1 MHGTPPRVTTWVL
14 KKSLVTMCK
23 MHTACAQ
30 HRLNPIIWNARKSD
44 VEISE
49 KDSKILYQKI
59 IFNWSRRATCN
70 TPKKL
75 KFFPEDV
82 SCSYT
87 RSIFSTVETYLP
99 TIFISVH
106 ILCISFPQETQYTV
120 YERKNITCSAFSKL
134 LDLLNVHC

>member
-59 IFNWSRRATCN
+59 YLIEVDVPPAT
-70 TPKKL
+70 
-75 KFFPEDV
+75 
-82 SCSYT
+82 
-87 RSIFSTVETYLP
+87 
-99 TIFISVH
+99 
-106 ILCISFPQETQYTV
+106 PQ
-120 YERKNITCSAFSKL
+120 NS
-134 LDLLNVHC
+134 